1 LNIIKKVLNTIDTII
16 EYICMGTLAILV
28 CIVFYQVFTRYIL
41 HFTPRWSEETC
52 VILMIWLGF
61 VTLALGVKKGSHIS
75 ISALVNLFPKPMQRV
90 IFFIDEIVVMIFGIV
105 ITIYGQRLS
114 AFTMSSTLPATQL
127 PSGVLYACLPVSGVL
142 IIAYTIMRI
151 INLILEKNVSLGG
164 KS

>member
-1 LNIIKKVLNTIDTII
+1 LNIIKKILNTIDTII
-16 EYICMGTLAILV
+16 EYICMCTLAVLV

-52 VILMIWLGF
+52 VLLMIWLGF
-61 VTLALGVKKGSHIS
+61 VTLAIGVKKGIHIS

-90 IFFIDEIVVMIFGIV
+90 IFFLDELVVMLFGV
-105 ITIYGQRLS
+105 MLVIYGQQLS

-127 PSGVLYACLPVSGVL
+127 PSGVEYACLPVSGVL

-151 INLILEKNVSLGG
+151 SNLIIEKNN
-164 KS
+164 

>member
-1 LNIIKKVLNTIDTII
+1 MNIIKKVLNTIDTII

-61 VTLALGVKKGSHIS
+61 ISLAIGVKKGTHLS
-75 ISALVNLFPKPMQRV
+75 ISALVNLFPKPMQKIV
-90 IFFIDEIVVMIFGIV
+90 FYIDEIAVLIFGV
-105 ITIYGQRLS
+105 MLVIYGQQLS

-142 IIAYTIMRI
+142 IIAYTIMI
-151 INLILEKNVSLGG
+151 ISNLILEKNN
-164 KS
+164 